1 MLHSFINVM
10 LRQRLLVVVISL
22 VLIGFGLRA
31 TTKLAVDAF
40 PDVTNI
46 QVQVATLS
54 LGRSPEEIERL
65 ITVPVEIA
73 MTGLPGLVEMR
84 SLNKSGLSLITLVFT
99 DETDVY
105 FARQLVL
112 ERLIGVRDRLPAGVS
127 PELGPVSTGLGEVY
141 QYTLDHPDDGE
152 RELSVEELT
161 ERRTI
166 QDWVVRPMLRSIPGV
181 AEINSLGGYQ
191 KQYHVL
197 INPERLRHYDLTL
210 SQVDHALA
218 HNNANASGNILALHA
233 EQYLIRTQGLITTLK
248 DIENIVLKEIDG
260 VPVFVRD
267 VAEVKFGAQVR
278 QGAMIKGGYTE
289 SAGGIVMMLR
299 GGNAKEIVTRIKEK
313 VADINERNLLPDGLQ
328 IVSFY
333 DRTDL
338 VDAALWTVTK
348 VLIEGIILVIIV
360 LFIFLGDVR
369 SSLIVV
375 ATLIVAP
382 LITFIVM
389 NQQGISANLMS
400 LGGLAIA
407 IGLMVDSTVVVVEN
421 VYHRLGHVGNTL
433 KEKLRVIADAVVEIG
448 TPLIFGISIIIL
460 VFLPL
465 MTLEGMEGK
474 TFSPLAYTIAIALAI
489 SLFVSLTLS
498 PVLCAYGLKGGAD
511 HDTPVI
517 AYLKARYRK
526 LLNKALANEKT
537 TIMAAVGLLGTSFI
551 LFPFLGTS
559 FIPTMKEGALTPVII
574 RAPSIS
580 LENSVKVETEAMK
593 LIAAVPGVQSVVSKL
608 GRGESPA
615 DPAGPNE
622 SDPIITLDPDS
633 GRTQEEVDA
642 DIRKALSVLPGV
654 SIVISQPIA
663 QRVDE
668 MVTGVRSQV
677 AVKIFGDDLEELRV
691 LSEKLARIIK
701 SVKGARDIRIERLSG
716 QQSLVVDIDR
726 AAIARHG
733 LNVADV
739 NELISTAVGGKD
751 ITNVFEGERRFSLV
765 LRLPVEYR
773 DNVEAIHDLLL
784 RTPTKAPSGNGN
796 PILGGALIPL
806 HSVATIQVVDGPAQ
820 ISREFAKRRVV
831 VGANVHDRD
840 LGGFVEELQ
849 ELVAKEI
856 QLPPGYYFEWGGQF
870 ENMERAMAT
879 LSVIVPITIAAIY
892 FLLFMLFNSLKLAAL
907 IIMVLPFASIGG
919 VMGLFITG
927 EYLSVPASVGF
938 IALWG
943 IAVLNGVVL
952 ISYVRSQREAGVDV
966 PTSVIR
972 GCEQRFRPVL
982 MTATVAMLALVPFLF
997 ATGPGSEVQRPLAV
1011 VVIGGLITSTLLT
1024 LVVLPIL
1031 YRWFDVKPENETEQ
1045 DNNNG
1050 NGDAVTSSAHA
1061 SKQVSDE
1068 TADSAA
1074 PGGAASISVHP
1085 EAMPADTE
1093 PVKST

>member
-1 MLHSFINVM
+1 MLYSFVNVM

-105 FARQLVL
+105 FARQLVM
-112 ERLIGVRDRLPAGVS
+112 ERLIGVRDRLPVGVS

-152 RELSVEELT
+152 RELTVEELT

-218 HNNANASGNILALHA
+218 LNNANASGNILALHA

-267 VAEVKFGAQVR
+267 VAEVKFGEQVR

-299 GGNAKEIVTRIKEK
+299 GGNAKEIVTRIKER
-313 VADINERNLLPDGLQ
+313 VADINERNLLPGGLQ

-338 VDAALWTVTK
+338 VDAALWTVIK
-348 VLIEGIILVIIV
+348 VLIEGVILVIII

-375 ATLIVAP
+375 ATLIIAP
-382 LITFIVM
+382 LITFMVM

-433 KEKLRVIADAVVEIG
+433 KEKLQAIADAVVEIG

-474 TFSPLAYTIAIALAI
+474 TFSPLAYTIAIALTI
-489 SLFVSLTLS
+489 SLIVSLTLS
-498 PVLCAYGLKGGAD
+498 PALCVYFLKGGAD

-517 AYLKARYRK
+517 AYLKAKYRK
-526 LLNKALANEKT
+526 LLTKALANEKT
-537 TIMAAVGLLGTSFI
+537 TIMVAVGLLSTSFI
-551 LFPFLGTS
+551 LFPLLGTS

-580 LENSVKVETEAMK
+580 LENSVKVEIEAMK

-701 SVKGARDIRIERLSG
+701 SVNGARDIRIERLSG

-739 NELISTAVGGKD
+739 NELISTAVGGKE

-765 LRLPVEYR
+765 LRLPVDYR

-784 RTPTKAPSGNGN
+784 RTPTQAASGTGN

-849 ELVAKEI
+849 QLVAREI

-952 ISYVRSQREAGVDV
+952 ISYVRGQREAGVDV

-997 ATGPGSEVQRPLAV
+997 ATGPGSEVQRPLAI

-1024 LVVLPIL
+1024 LVVLPTL
-1031 YRWFDVKPENETEQ
+1031 YRWFDVKPEKVTEQ
-1045 DNNNG
+1045 
-1050 NGDAVTSSAHA
+1050 GDHDDGAAPSSEHVD
-1061 SKQVSDE
+1061 KHQPGE
-1068 TADSAA
+1068 TAESTAS
-1074 PGGAASISVHP
+1074 GKTASIPVHSGTV
-1085 EAMPADTE
+1085 PAETE